1 MTTMRLQVVDV
12 DNEPLSHAVAR
23 RLRGILAEQKISGSA
38 LAREMD
44 ITQAKMSRRTTGV
57 TALTLDELSQ
67 IAEILGVSEVEL
79 LTGQRLSP
87 RPTDPGEGSRVY
99 SGPSPANNDRYPV
112 AA

>member
-12 DNEPLSHAVAR
+12 DNEPLSQAVAR
-23 RLRGILAEQKISGSA
+23 RLRGILAEQKISASA

-44 ITQAKMSRRTTGV
+44 ITQATMSRKTTGV
-57 TALTLDELSQ
+57 TPLTLDELSHV
-67 IAEILGVSEVEL
+67 AEILGVSEWWL

-99 SGPSPANNDRYPV
+99 SESPANNDRYLV

>member
-1 MTTMRLQVVDV
+1 MTTMRLQVENVD
-12 DNEPLSHAVAR
+12 DEPLSQAVAR
-23 RLRGILAEQKISGSA
+23 RLRGILAERKISASA
-38 LAREMD
+38 LAIEMG
-44 ITQAKMSRRTTGV
+44 IKQASMSRRTTGV

-67 IAEILGVSEVEL
+67 IAEILGVSEWWL

-87 RPTDPGEGSRVY
+87 RPTDPGEGSHVY

>member
-1 MTTMRLQVVDV
+1 M
-12 DNEPLSHAVAR
+12 DNEPLSQAVAR

-38 LAREMD
+38 LAEEMGMK
-44 ITQAKMSRRTTGV
+44 QASMSRRTTGV
-57 TALTLDELSQ
+57 TPLTLDELSQ
-67 IAEILGVSEVEL
+67 IAEILGVSEWWL

-99 SGPSPANNDRYPV
+99 SDESPVINDRYRSPLSPLAAV

>member
-1 MTTMRLQVVDV
+1 M
-12 DNEPLSHAVAR
+12 DNEPLSQAVAR

-87 RPTDPGEGSRVY
+87 RPTDPGEGSHGY
-99 SGPSPANNDRYPV
+99 SGKSSDSDRYPV